1 MYGLDEQKWKEA
13 QKKFMEK
20 LKTEPDLQNLPVARK
35 AKLIVERKK
44 KFFSCESPELKEFL
58 ISHNYSVIDS
68 IPSPD
73 NIVQNSSVQSSQNS
87 SVQSL
92 QTAPAPTAPAPT
104 APTAPT
110 PATAATPATLPSL
123 KHQNGMIQISAEHYN
138 LLLQKISLVENE
150 LASIKSILSISTSQH
165 PQHMQIPQIPQ
176 NTQQNQTTQNNDLDS
191 KAYEKYL
198 AYILP
203 QYINGNLSQDEA
215 IIEAK
220 NEWQNMTPEDKK
232 PFYPTN

>member
-1 MYGLDEQKWKEA
+1 MSSPLYGLDEQKWKEA
-13 QKKFMEK
+13 QKKFMETI
-20 LKTEPDLQNLPVARK
+20 KTEPDLQNLPVARK

-68 IPSPD
+68 MPSPD

-87 SVQSL
+87 SVQSS
-92 QTAPAPTAPAPT
+92 QTAPAPTLPTAPAP
-104 APTAPT
+104 
-110 PATAATPATLPSL
+110 AATPATPAPLPSL
-123 KHQNGMIQISAEHYN
+123 KHQNGMIQISAENYN

-165 PQHMQIPQIPQ
+165 PQHMQIPQ

-203 QYINGNLSQDEA
+203 QYINGNLSQEEA

-220 NEWQNMTPEDKK
+220 NEWQNMTPEEKK